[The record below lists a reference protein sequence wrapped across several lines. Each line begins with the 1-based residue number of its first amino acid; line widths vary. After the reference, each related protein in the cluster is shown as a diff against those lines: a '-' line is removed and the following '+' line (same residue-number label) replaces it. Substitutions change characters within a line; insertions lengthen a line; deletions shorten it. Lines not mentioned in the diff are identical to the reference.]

1 MKTLEGES
9 YKVVRNGVIEF
20 IAEDEEDALDWIK
33 HHPDLAFS
41 VECEAEPLTK
51 KDVDNINK
59 DYLHRLDLQHG

>member
-33 HHPDLAFS
+33 FYPDASFS
-41 VECEAEPLTK
+41 AECIASPLTK
-51 KDVDNINK
+51 KDVDSINK
-59 DYLHRLDLQHG
+59 DYLRRLDLQHG